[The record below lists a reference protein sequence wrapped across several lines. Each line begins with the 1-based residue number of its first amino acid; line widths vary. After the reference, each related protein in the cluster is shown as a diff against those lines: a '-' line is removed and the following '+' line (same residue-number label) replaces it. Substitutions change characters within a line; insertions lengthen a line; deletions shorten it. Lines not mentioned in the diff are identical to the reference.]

1 MVRHIQRTECVKTS
15 ARVASIEESDDHV
28 TVTTTDGLSLTA
40 DIVVGA
46 DGVRSAVRT
55 HIDSKLPEGLTAD
68 DCEFCVEL
76 IPVNSH

>member
-1 MVRHIQRTECVKTS
+1 MVRHIQRTECVRTS
-15 ARVASIEESDDHV
+15 ARVASIEESEDHV

-55 HIDSKLPEGLTAD
+55 HIDSKLPEPLTAD
-68 DCEFCVEL
+68 DCRF
-76 IPVNSH
+76 